1 MPNKADSANV
11 KKGSFFS
18 NMWKELRKVTWPTA
32 KQLAKST
39 ATTIAFVLLVTAIL
53 VVLNML
59 FQWLNQSY
67 WSLLG

>member
-1 MPNKADSANV
+1 MPNKTDSSNV

-18 NMWKELRKVTWPTA
+18 NMKKELSKVTWPTA
-32 KQLAKST
+32 KQTAKST

-53 VVLNML
+53 VVLNMA

-67 WSLLG
+67 WGLIG

>member
-1 MPNKADSANV
+1 MPNKADSSNV

-18 NMWKELRKVTWPTA
+18 NMKKELSKVTWPTA
-32 KQLAKST
+32 KQTAKST

-53 VVLNML
+53 VILNMA

-67 WSLLG
+67 WGLIG